1 MKVPFTNYNYAS
13 NVSVVAR
20 YPIVLKFDR
29 TSFGTSM
36 GIKIGINEG
45 EERIDNQISSGLSRR
60 LSEACS
66 SFSKQVTRP
75 SSFPRERRSNLEER
89 KLVLEANDH
98 SRSAGTGSHVNQKAY
113 FHFILESILDQA
125 FFPTSFFNRTLNVT
139 QLATSRANYF
149 DINITEYISRLIDTD
164 LKITTTRN

>member
-45 EERIDNQISSGLSRR
+45 EERRGSIIKSRDFQKLVPLSRNKLR
-60 LSEACS
+60 VLLPFLEKGARIWRNAN
-66 SFSKQVTRP
+66 SF
-75 SSFPRERRSNLEER
+75 
-89 KLVLEANDH
+89 
-98 SRSAGTGSHVNQKAY
+98 
-113 FHFILESILDQA
+113 
-125 FFPTSFFNRTLNVT
+125 
-139 QLATSRANYF
+139 
-149 DINITEYISRLIDTD
+149 
-164 LKITTTRN
+164 